1 MKNVLVNHKVQGHG
15 NESAPALREPRQLN
29 RLCLDF
35 NSFHFP
41 AKAAIPSIYKSKY
54 TYKFFSPIFS
64 RSSISAVFNKNMFH
78 MEDMGLVRYCEILS
92 AWMKS
97 LPDWLVKMEED
108 MHELCPFKPSM
119 VFFFLFTDVKK

>member
-29 RLCLDF
+29 RLCLYF
-35 NSFHFP
+35 NSLRFP

-54 TYKFFSPIFS
+54 TNVSFFSPIFS

-108 MHELCPFKPSM
+108 MHELCPFKPSLA
-119 VFFFLFTDVKK
+119 FSFTDVKK